1 MELFTYKGISE
12 GKYVEGDIEALNQD
26 EASHK
31 LKEQK
36 VIITNLA
43 RSKKKKGDEKKKA
56 KGKGGGLSSLFS
68 GKKKPKTEDILIFSK
83 QFATMVKAGLPI
95 LEVLS
100 MLRDQLE
107 NPGMKEIIED
117 IRKSLEG
124 GVTLS
129 KCFDK
134 YPQYF
139 DNVYVNLIKAGEA
152 SGKLDVFLLK
162 IVDALEKKEKIK
174 KKIKSAL
181 MYPGIMFSVA
191 ITVSAFMLIKVV
203 PVFAK
208 MYDGMGIA
216 LPKPTAVIM
225 AMSDFLR
232 GTGGMILLF
241 GIIGFVFVFRYL
253 TTKNATF
260 QYKWHKQVLKIPV
273 FGDMILKSLL
283 ARISLI
289 LGNLSA
295 AGVNLLE
302 SLEIA
307 KSVSNNVVVT
317 EALENV
323 KKGVF
328 SGDTLTKLF
337 LKEPLFPPT
346 FSQLISVGEQT
357 GQLDEMFG
365 SVASYYEEEFDTTV
379 DNMSSL
385 IEPIMIVFMG
395 IMIGG
400 LMIAMYSPIFNVG
413 ALIG

>member
-1 MELFTYKGISE
+1 MEFFTYKGISDS
-12 GKYVEGDIEALNQD
+12 KYVEGEVEALNQE

-36 VIITNLA
+36 IIITNLIK
-43 RSKKKKGDEKKKA
+43 SKKKKGEKKE
-56 KGKGGGLSSLFS
+56 KGKSKGFSLF
-68 GKKKPKTEDILIFSK
+68 KKKVKTEDLVIFSK

-95 LEVLS
+95 LQVLE
-100 MLRDQLE
+100 MLRDQVE
-107 NPGMKEIIED
+107 NPAMGDVIED
-117 IRKSLEG
+117 IRRSLEG
-124 GVTLS
+124 GISLS
-129 KCFDK
+129 KSFEK
-134 YPQYF
+134 YPNLF
-139 DNVYVNLIKAGEA
+139 DNVYVNLVKAGEA

-162 IVDALEKKEKIK
+162 IVDSLEKKEKIK

-181 MYPGIMFSVA
+181 MYPAIMFIVA
-191 ITVSAFMLIKVV
+191 ITVSAFMLVKVV

-216 LPKPTAVIM
+216 LPKATAIILS
-225 AMSDFLR
+225 MSDFLR
-232 GTGGMILLF
+232 GTGGMVMFF
-241 GIIGFVFVFRYL
+241 GSIIFFLVFRYL
-253 TTKNATF
+253 TTKNPTIR
-260 QYKWHKQVLKIPV
+260 YKWHKQVLKFPV
-273 FGDMILKSLL
+273 FGNLILKSLL

-289 LGNLSA
+289 MGNLSA

-302 SLEIA
+302 ALDIA

-317 EALENV
+317 EAIDNI

-328 SGDTLTKLF
+328 SGETLTKLF

-357 GQLDEMFG
+357 GQLDEMFN
-365 SVASYYEEEFDTTV
+365 SVAIYYEEEFDNAV

-395 IMIGG
+395 LMIGG

-413 ALIG
+413 ALIN

>member
-1 MELFTYKGISE
+1 MELYTYKGISA
-12 GKYVEGDIEALNQD
+12 GKYIEGEIEALNQD

-36 VIITNLA
+36 IIITNLT
-43 RSKKKKGDEKKKA
+43 RGKKKKDAAKDKS
-56 KGKGGGLSSLFS
+56 KGKGFSLF
-68 GKKKPKTEDILIFSK
+68 KKKVKNEDLVVFSK

-95 LEVLS
+95 LNVLE
-100 MLRDQLE
+100 MLRDQVE
-107 NPGMKEIIED
+107 NPAMRDVVED

-124 GVTLS
+124 GVSLS
-129 KCFDK
+129 KSFEK
-134 YPQYF
+134 YPDLF
-139 DNVYVNLIKAGEA
+139 DNVYVNLVKAGEA

-162 IVDALEKKEKIK
+162 IVDALEKREKIK

-181 MYPGIMFSVA
+181 MYPSIMFTVA
-191 ITVSAFMLIKVV
+191 VVVSAFMLIKVV

-216 LPKPTAVIM
+216 LPKPTAVILG
-225 AMSDFLR
+225 MSDFLR
-232 GTGGMILLF
+232 GTGGLVMLIS
-241 GIIGFVFVFRYL
+241 IISFVVAFKYL
-253 TTKNATF
+253 TTKNPAIR
-260 QYKWHKQVLKIPV
+260 YKWHRQVLRMPV
-273 FGDMILKSLL
+273 FGDLILKSLI

-302 SLEIA
+302 SLDIA

-317 EALENV
+317 EAIDNV

-328 SGDTLTKLF
+328 SGETLTKLF

-357 GQLDEMFG
+357 GQLDEMFN
-365 SVASYYEEEFDTTV
+365 SVAMYYEEEFDGAV

-395 IMIGG
+395 LMIGG

-413 ALIG
+413 ALIN

>member
-1 MELFTYKGISE
+1 MDSFSYKGISD
-12 GKYVEGDIEALNQD
+12 GKYVEGDIEALNQE

-36 VIITNLA
+36 VIITNLVK
-43 RSKKKKGDEKKKA
+43 SKKKKGKGEEKA
-56 KGKGGGLSSLFS
+56 KGKKGGGFS
-68 GKKKPKTEDILIFSK
+68 FGKKKVKVEEILIFSK

-107 NPGMKEIIED
+107 SPAIKEVIED

-129 KCFDK
+129 KCFEK
-134 YPQYF
+134 YPEYF
-139 DNVYVNLIKAGEA
+139 DNVYCNLIKAGEA
-152 SGKLDVFLLK
+152 SGKLDVFLMK
-162 IVDALEKKEKIK
+162 IVDSLEKKEKIK
-174 KKIKSAL
+174 KKIKGAL
-181 MYPGIMFSVA
+181 MYPSIMFSVA
-191 ITVSAFMLIKVV
+191 IIVSAFMLVKVV

-225 AMSDFLR
+225 SMSDFLR
-232 GTGGMILLF
+232 GTGGMVLLF
-241 GIIGFVFVFRYL
+241 GAIGGFFIFRYL
-253 TTKNATF
+253 TSKNAAIK
-260 QYKWHKQVLKIPV
+260 YRWHKQVLKMPV

-365 SVASYYEEEFDTTV
+365 SVAMYYEEEFDNSV

>member
-1 MELFTYKGISE
+1 MEIFTYKGISA
-12 GKYVEGDIEALNQD
+12 GKYVEGEVEALNQE

-31 LKEQK
+31 LKEDK
-36 VIITNLA
+36 IIITNIT
-43 RSKKKKGDEKKKA
+43 RTKKKKGEAKA
-56 KGKGGGLSSLFS
+56 KSKGKGSSLF
-68 GKKKPKTEDILIFSK
+68 GKKKVKVEEILIFSK

-95 LEVLS
+95 LEVLG

-107 NPGMKEIIED
+107 GPAIKEMIED

-129 KCFDK
+129 KCFEK

-162 IVDALEKKEKIK
+162 IVDSLEKKEKIK
-174 KKIKSAL
+174 KKIKGAL

-191 ITVSAFMLIKVV
+191 ITVSAFMLVKVV

-216 LPKPTAVIM
+216 LPTPTAVIM
-225 AMSDFLR
+225 GMSDFLR
-232 GTGGMILLF
+232 GTGGFIMLIS
-241 GIIGFVFVFRYL
+241 IITFVVAFRYL
-253 TTKNATF
+253 TTNNAMVK
-260 QYKWHKQVLKIPV
+260 YRWHKQVLKMPV

-289 LGNLSA
+289 MGNLSA

-365 SVASYYEEEFDTTV
+365 SVASYYEQEFDNSV

>member
-1 MELFTYKGISE
+1 MEAFTYKGISA
-12 GKYVEGDIEALNQD
+12 GKYIEGEIEALNQE

-36 VIITNLA
+36 IIITNLI
-43 RSKKKKGDEKKKA
+43 RSKKKKGETKA
-56 KGKGGGLSSLFS
+56 KGKGGGFSLF
-68 GKKKPKTEDILIFSK
+68 GKKKVKVEEILIFSK

-95 LEVLS
+95 LQVLA

-107 NPGMKEIIED
+107 SPAIKEVIED
-117 IRKSLEG
+117 IRRSLEG

-129 KCFDK
+129 KCFEK
-134 YPQYF
+134 YPEYF
-139 DNVYVNLIKAGEA
+139 DSVYINLIKAGEA

-162 IVDALEKKEKIK
+162 IVDSLEKKEKIK
-174 KKIKSAL
+174 KKIKGAL
-181 MYPGIMFSVA
+181 MYPSIMFTVA
-191 ITVSAFMLIKVV
+191 IVVSAFMLIKVV

-232 GTGGMILLF
+232 GSGGMIMLISIISIIF
-241 GIIGFVFVFRYL
+241 GFRFLVAKNAAFRYR
-253 TTKNATF
+253 
-260 QYKWHKQVLKIPV
+260 WHKQVLKLPV
-273 FGDMILKSLL
+273 FGDMILKSML

-307 KSVSNNVVVT
+307 KAVSNNDVVT

>member
-1 MELFTYKGISE
+1 MDVFTYKGISA
-12 GKYVEGDIEALNQD
+12 GKYVEGEIEALNQD

-36 VIITNLA
+36 IIITNLVKG
-43 RSKKKKGDEKKKA
+43 KKKKDAKKEKA
-56 KGKGGGLSSLFS
+56 KGQGFTLF
-68 GKKKPKTEDILIFSK
+68 KKKIKPEDLVVFSK

-95 LEVLS
+95 LNVLE
-100 MLRDQLE
+100 MLRDQVE
-107 NPGMKEIIED
+107 NPAMRDVVED

-124 GVTLS
+124 GVSLS
-129 KCFDK
+129 KSFEK
-134 YPQYF
+134 YPNLF
-139 DNVYVNLIKAGEA
+139 DNVYVNLVKAGEA

-162 IVDALEKKEKIK
+162 IVDALEKREKIK

-181 MYPGIMFSVA
+181 MYPSIMFTVA

-216 LPKPTAVIM
+216 LPKPTAVILG
-225 AMSDFLR
+225 MSDFLR
-232 GTGGMILLF
+232 GTGGMIMLISIILF
-241 GIIGFVFVFRYL
+241 VVIFRYL
-253 TTKNATF
+253 TTKNPAI
-260 QYKWHKQVLKIPV
+260 QYKWHRQVLRLPV
-273 FGDMILKSLL
+273 FGDLILKSLI

-302 SLEIA
+302 SLDIA

-317 EALENV
+317 EAIDNI

-328 SGDTLTKLF
+328 SGETLTKLF

-357 GQLDEMFG
+357 GQLDEMFN
-365 SVASYYEEEFDTTV
+365 SVAMYYEEEFDGAV

-395 IMIGG
+395 LMIGG

-413 ALIG
+413 ALIN

>member
-1 MELFTYKGISE
+1 MEFYTYKGISA
-12 GKYVEGDIEALNQD
+12 GKYIEGEIEALNQD

-36 VIITNLA
+36 IIITNLV
-43 RSKKKKGDEKKKA
+43 RSKKKKEGKKA
-56 KGKGGGLSSLFS
+56 KGKGGVFS
-68 GKKKPKTEDILIFSK
+68 FGKKKIQPQDIVIFSK

-95 LEVLS
+95 LQVLS

-107 NPGMKEIIED
+107 NPSLKEVIED
-117 IRKSLEG
+117 IRKKLEG

-129 KCFDK
+129 TCFNN
-134 YPQYF
+134 YPKLF
-139 DNVYVNLIKAGEA
+139 DNIYVNLIKAGEA

-162 IVDALEKKEKIK
+162 IVESLEKKEKIK
-174 KKIKSAL
+174 KKIKGAL

-191 ITVSAFMLIKVV
+191 ITVSAFMLVKVV

-225 AMSDFLR
+225 SMSDFLR
-232 GTGGMILLF
+232 GNGGMLLLF
-241 GIIGFVFVFRYL
+241 GLIIGFILFKYL
-253 TTKNATF
+253 TTKNATIR
-260 QYKWHKQVLKIPV
+260 YKWHKQVLKLPI
-273 FGDMILKSLL
+273 FGEMILKSLL
-283 ARISLI
+283 ARISLV

-357 GQLDEMFG
+357 GQLDEMFN
-365 SVASYYEEEFDTTV
+365 SVASYYEEEFDSSV

-395 IMIGG
+395 IVIGG

>member
-1 MELFTYKGISE
+1 MDTFAYKGISD
-12 GKYVEGDIEALNQD
+12 GKYVEGNIEAINSD

-36 VIITNLA
+36 IIITNLIRA
-43 RSKKKKGDEKKKA
+43 AKGKKKEEKGEKKKSSFSLFGKKKA
-56 KGKGGGLSSLFS
+56 KV
-68 GKKKPKTEDILIFSK
+68 EDVLIFSK

-95 LEVLS
+95 LQVLT

-107 NPGMKEIIED
+107 SPAMKEVVED

-129 KCFDK
+129 KCFEK
-134 YPQYF
+134 YPELF
-139 DNVYVNLIKAGEA
+139 DNIYVNLIKAGEA

-162 IVDALEKKEKIK
+162 IVDSLEKKEGIK

-191 ITVSAFMLIKVV
+191 VTVSAFMLIKVV

-208 MYDGMGIA
+208 MYDGMGIE
-216 LPKPTAVIM
+216 LPAATATIM

-232 GTGGMILLF
+232 GTGGMILLLSLITF
-241 GIIGFVFVFRYL
+241 FIVFKYL
-253 TTKNATF
+253 TSKNEKF
-260 QYKWHKQVLKIPV
+260 KYMWHKQVLKLPI
-273 FGDMILKSLL
+273 FGDMILKSML

-289 LGNLSA
+289 MGNLSA

-307 KSVSNNVVVT
+307 KSVSTNVVVL
-317 EALENV
+317 ESLENV

-328 SGDTLTKLF
+328 SGETLTKLF
-337 LKEPLFPPT
+337 LKDPLFPPT

-365 SVASYYEEEFDTTV
+365 SVAKYYESEFDTVV
-379 DNMSSL
+379 DNLSSL

-395 IMIGG
+395 LMIGG

>member
-1 MELFTYKGISE
+1 MEAFTYKGISA
-12 GKYVEGDIEALNQD
+12 GKYIEGEVEALNQE

-36 VIITNLA
+36 IIITNLI
-43 RSKKKKGDEKKKA
+43 RSKKKKGEAKA
-56 KGKGGGLSSLFS
+56 KGKGGGFSLF
-68 GKKKPKTEDILIFSK
+68 GKKKVKVEEILIFSK

-95 LEVLS
+95 LQVLV

-107 NPGMKEIIED
+107 SPAIKEVIED

-129 KCFDK
+129 KCFEK

-162 IVDALEKKEKIK
+162 IVDSLEKKEKIK
-174 KKIKSAL
+174 KKIKGAL
-181 MYPGIMFSVA
+181 MYPSIMFTVA
-191 ITVSAFMLIKVV
+191 MVVSAFMLIKVV

-232 GTGGMILLF
+232 GTGGMIMLISIISFIF
-241 GIIGFVFVFRYL
+241 GFRFLVAKNAAFRYR
-253 TTKNATF
+253 
-260 QYKWHKQVLKIPV
+260 WHKQVLKLPL
-273 FGDMILKSLL
+273 FGDMILKSML
-283 ARISLI
+283 ARVSLI
-289 LGNLSA
+289 MGNLSA

-307 KSVSNNVVVT
+307 KAVSSNVVVM

-357 GQLDEMFG
+357 GQLDEMFN
-365 SVASYYEEEFDTTV
+365 SVAAYYEEEFDNTV
-379 DNMSSL
+379 DNMSTM

-395 IMIGG
+395 VMIGG

>member
-1 MELFTYKGISE
+1 MEAFTYKGIAE
-12 GKYVEGDIEALNQD
+12 GKYVEGEIEALNQD

-36 VIITNLA
+36 VIITNLIK
-43 RSKKKKGDEKKKA
+43 SKKKKADGKA
-56 KGKGGGLSSLFS
+56 KAKKGGGLSSLFS
-68 GKKKPKTEDILIFSK
+68 GKKKVKVEDVLIFSK

-95 LEVLS
+95 LEVLA

-107 NPGMKEIIED
+107 NPGIKEIIED

-129 KCFDK
+129 KCFEK
-134 YPQYF
+134 YPQHF
-139 DNVYVNLIKAGEA
+139 DTIYVNMIKAGEA

-162 IVDALEKKEKIK
+162 IVESLEKKEKIK
-174 KKIKSAL
+174 KKIKGAL
-181 MYPGIMFSVA
+181 MYPSIMFTTA
-191 ITVSAFMLIKVV
+191 ILVSAIMLIKVV

-208 MYDGMGIA
+208 MYEGMGVA
-216 LPKPTAVIM
+216 LPKPTEIIM
-225 AMSDFLR
+225 SMSDFLR
-232 GTGGMILLF
+232 GTGGLVLF
-241 GIIGFVFVFRYL
+241 LSIVIFAVAFKYL
-253 TTKNATF
+253 TTKNEAIRF
-260 QYKWHKQVLKIPV
+260 KWHKQVLKMPV
-273 FGDMILKSLL
+273 FGDLILKSLL

-289 LGNLSA
+289 MGNLSA

-307 KSVSNNVVVT
+307 KSVSTNVVVS

-357 GQLDEMFG
+357 GQLDEMFN
-365 SVASYYEEEFDTTV
+365 SVASYYEEEFDTAV
-379 DNMSSL
+379 DNMSTL

-395 IMIGG
+395 VMIGG

-413 ALIG
+413 SIIG

>member
-1 MELFTYKGISE
+1 MEIFTYKGIAD

-36 VIITNLA
+36 VIITNLIK
-43 RSKKKKGDEKKKA
+43 SKKKSEKKA
-56 KGKGGGLSSLFS
+56 KSKGGGGFS
-68 GKKKPKTEDILIFSK
+68 FGKKKIKSEDVVIFSK

-95 LEVLS
+95 LQVLS

-107 NPGMKEIIED
+107 NPSLKEVIED
-117 IRKSLEG
+117 IRRKLEG

-129 KCFDK
+129 TCFNN
-134 YPQYF
+134 YPKLF

-162 IVDALEKKEKIK
+162 IVDSLEKKEKIK
-174 KKIKSAL
+174 KKIKGAL

-191 ITVSAFMLIKVV
+191 ITVSAFMLVKVV

-216 LPKPTAVIM
+216 LPKATSVIM
-225 AMSDFLR
+225 GMSDFLR
-232 GTGGMILLF
+232 GTGGMVLF
-241 GIIGFVFVFRYL
+241 LCLIIGFFVFRYL
-253 TTKNATF
+253 TTKNATI
-260 QYKWHKQVLKIPV
+260 QYKWHKQVLKLPV

-357 GQLDEMFG
+357 GQLDEMFN
-365 SVASYYEEEFDTTV
+365 SVASYYEEEFDSSV

>member
-1 MELFTYKGISE
+1 MEFFTYKGIAE
-12 GKYVEGDIEALNQD
+12 GKYVEGEIEALNQE

-31 LKEQK
+31 LKDQK
-36 VIITNLA
+36 VIITNLI
-43 RSKKKKGDEKKKA
+43 RTKKKKDEKKG
-56 KGKGGGLSSLFS
+56 KGKGGGFS
-68 GKKKPKTEDILIFSK
+68 FGKKKVKPEDLVIFSK

-95 LEVLS
+95 LQVLG

-107 NPGMKEIIED
+107 NPTMKEIIED

-129 KCFDK
+129 KCFEK
-134 YPQYF
+134 YPKLF
-139 DNVYVNLIKAGEA
+139 DNVYINLIKAGEA
-152 SGKLDVFLLK
+152 SGKLDVFLMK
-162 IVDALEKKEKIK
+162 IVESLEKREKIK
-174 KKIKSAL
+174 KKIKGAL
-181 MYPGIMFSVA
+181 MYPSIMFTVA
-191 ITVSAFMLIKVV
+191 IVVSAFMLVKVV

-216 LPKPTAVIM
+216 LPTPTAVIM
-225 AMSDFLR
+225 NMSNFLR
-232 GTGGMILLF
+232 GTGGMVLLF
-241 GIIGFVFVFRYL
+241 SIIGFIVAFKYL
-253 TTKNATF
+253 TTKNEKIKY
-260 QYKWHKQVLKIPV
+260 QWHKQVLKLPV
-273 FGDMILKSLL
+273 FGDMILKSLI

-302 SLEIA
+302 ALEIA

-357 GQLDEMFG
+357 GQLDEMFN
-365 SVASYYEEEFDTTV
+365 SVAMYYEEEFDGAV

-395 IMIGG
+395 LMIGG